1 MDDRRWWRSSVVTPP
16 RRVHKS
22 SVPRSN
28 IYNACDTARG
38 VIQTVH
44 WAPSLPPM
52 HPESADAAAPT
63 RLPSIVMSFPSP
75 SPSCHACPLFLHF
88 AAPREKTHTYT
99 RARTV
104 HVHARDARRAKR
116 RAKESAPRR
125 PELSRSHG
133 SSSGSGGDI
142 PTYLPIGPVVL
153 EPACRKRLSVS
164 FFHLSLSFS
173 LYLSHSRYLRLFLLL
188 SYLLLSPHADTP
200 HSNPREGTAAAGVYT
215 TRADRMH
222 YRDNDKQRSKCKAYC
237 ENRFHLIFF
246 LIWWRNDIFGRVGKK
261 RAFEYLI

>member
-1 MDDRRWWRSSVVTPP
+1 
-16 RRVHKS
+16 
-22 SVPRSN
+22 
-28 IYNACDTARG
+28 
-38 VIQTVH
+38 
-44 WAPSLPPM
+44 M

-142 PTYLPIGPVVL
+142 PTYLPIGP

-164 FFHLSLSFS
+164 FSHLSLSFS
-173 LYLSHSRYLRLFLLL
+173 LYLSLILVTSVYFSYSTLFFHL
-188 SYLLLSPHADTP
+188 TP
-200 HSNPREGTAAAGVYT
+200 THRTL
-215 TRADRMH
+215 TRAREPQQQACTRLVRIGCIIEIMINSEVNAKLTAKTD
-222 YRDNDKQRSKCKAYC
+222 
-237 ENRFHLIFF
+237 FI
-246 LIWWRNDIFGRVGKK
+246 
-261 RAFEYLI
+261 